1 MRQEEVVEFI
11 LQRSARVLPQL
22 KTLCCYP
29 QGGDSLFFLHLCD
42 PISLAELLLPIS
54 ETWVQECRL
63 QGDSS
68 RLDRAFDLAA
78 KILDF
83 QPPSVGDGKR
93 GPMMNPTDAGRRRS
107 QRVHLV
113 VPLNVAWT
121 TPDGV
126 HLNEPAKTE
135 VVNAHGGLLQM
146 KEPYPGFKEVVE
158 LSHSSTARSCKARI
172 AWIFEPEDGKPARI
186 AIELA
191 VASQAFWGVSFP
203 S

>member
-11 LQRSARVLPQL
+11 LQRSARALPQL
-22 KTLCCYP
+22 KILCCFP
-29 QGGDSLFFLHLCD
+29 RGGDSLFFLHLRD

-93 GPMMNPTDAGRRRS
+93 GSKMNPTDTERRRS

-113 VPLNVAWT
+113 VPLNVVWT

-126 HLNEPAKTE
+126 HHNEPAKTE

-158 LSHSSTARSCKARI
+158 LSHSSTARSCKGRV
-172 AWIFEPEDGKPARI
+172 AWVFEPEDGKLVRI